1 MGFILSAIGSAVGI
15 GNIWRFP
22 YIVGTSGG
30 GAFLIPYLLSMF
42 TLGLSLI
49 LMELAVGRHFR
60 NSVVASLTAIKPS
73 FKWIGLG
80 MVGVAFAILS
90 YYMVILGWILA
101 YLLGIPFAGGFPDFG
116 AFIGSWYPVG
126 AFLLVL
132 ALTFVV
138 VRAGVARGI
147 ERLNKVGVLVLIAIM
162 LPLLVTGLLLPGADR
177 GVDFYL
183 QPDFS
188 RMSDPI
194 LWGTAFGQ
202 VFFSLSVG
210 VGILLTYGSYLKG
223 RQSLLSS
230 SVLIISADFLIAFT
244 SGLMVFAIVF
254 AFGLDPAQGT
264 TLIFV
269 AMPSIFL
276 AMPLGIVVGAMF
288 FLLLFI
294 AGLTSA
300 VSIFQVPVAALEDS
314 AGLGRRK
321 ASLVIAVL
329 LLVAGLPSALSYSA
343 LNLGL
348 LGTPVLD
355 IMDATFGTFGIVA
368 SGALFVIVAGWFM
381 RKGVILEE
389 WNAESRIRIP
399 AWVLTVVKV
408 AAPTVIAFTSAML
421 VVGALWGS

>member
-1 MGFILSAIGSAVGI
+1 
-15 GNIWRFP
+15 
-22 YIVGTSGG
+22 
-30 GAFLIPYLLSMF
+30 
-42 TLGLSLI
+42 
-49 LMELAVGRHFR
+49 
-60 NSVVASLTAIKPS
+60 
-73 FKWIGLG
+73 
-80 MVGVAFAILS
+80 
-90 YYMVILGWILA
+90 MVILGWILA
-101 YLLGIPFAGGFPDFG
+101 YLLGIPLAGGFPDFG

-244 SGLMVFAIVF
+244 SGLIVFAIVF

-343 LNLGL
+343 LDLGL

-355 IMDATFGTFGIVA
+355 IMDATFGTFGIVV

-389 WNAESRIRIP
+389 WNAGSRIRIP

-408 AAPTVIAFTSAML
+408 AAPAVIAFTSAML
-421 VVGALWGS
+421 VVVALWGS